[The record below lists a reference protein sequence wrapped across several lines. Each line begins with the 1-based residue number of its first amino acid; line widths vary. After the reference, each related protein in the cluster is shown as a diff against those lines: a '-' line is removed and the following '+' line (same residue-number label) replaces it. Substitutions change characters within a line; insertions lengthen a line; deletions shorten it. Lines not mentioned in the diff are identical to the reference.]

1 MNKEHISIYTESI
14 EFFHSLG
21 ERIFTIFHSI
31 IHACMDRLFS
41 SNILE
46 QNKQKLRIMSS
57 DI

>member
-46 QNKQKLRIMSS
+46 QNKQKLRISS
-57 DI
+57 GS